1 MASLITSG
9 LVATTVVKSAFD
21 DKCLVLVALNV
32 FGPLLEVMLLEPEH
46 VSVWQLLLSR
56 AMPQSNLHV
65 MLFVHAL
72 AALAMCKQIVTSPTC
87 TNLTSVLGR
96 NWQVKSYIVNAVRV

>member
-21 DKCLVLVALNV
+21 GKCLVLVALNV

-46 VSVWQLLLSR
+46 VCVWQRLLSR
-56 AMPQSNLHV
+56 AMSQSNLHV

-72 AALAMCKQIVTSPTC
+72 RLHSRCVNKSSRYP
-87 TNLTSVLGR
+87 LGR
-96 NWQVKSYIVNAVRV
+96 T